1 MSQFE
6 LPLMKGAVADV
17 SQAIGNTPIVRLDR
31 LAAGLKSSIYCKL
44 EYLNPAGSM
53 KDRIAL
59 NMINEAEKR
68 GELKPGGTIVEATS
82 GNTGMGL
89 AMIAALRGY
98 KCIFVMPD
106 KQSME
111 KVKALRAA
119 GPRWSSRRPRS
130 SADDPRS
137 YYAVSRRIASETPNS
152 FYANQYHNQDNPQA
166 HYRSTGP
173 EIWSQTG
180 GEIDAF
186 VAGLGT
192 GGTIT
197 GTGAYLKE
205 RKPGIQLVGADVFG
219 SVYTE
224 FWRKGEV
231 VPPYS
236 YKVEGIGEDF
246 FPSTINL
253 GIIDHIEQLTDKE
266 CFDTTRSL
274 ARFEGI
280 YTGGSGGAAVKAAL
294 KYAERLDGAA
304 KNILVLLPDSAN
316 RYLNKIFDDDW
327 MREHGF
333 LDPDEGLGTI
343 RDLLGNKN
351 PAVYTVKK
359 DGQDPRGRR
368 ADEGQGHQPGARA
381 GRRAPRRPG
390 DRVPAAAGPAG
401 RRHREA
407 RRALLHRD
415 DRPVRGRRS
424 GRAGRPVQPHLQPGQ
439 GHRGL
444 GARRGPRPDHQD
456 RRHRLPGPQAP
467 FDPLS
472 TRTMSPHDARHHFET
487 LAIHAGNT
495 PDPTTGAVNVP
506 VYLTSTYVQSGPGV
520 HKGYEYSRTG
530 NPTRTALEQNLAA
543 LEGGRF
549 GLCFA
554 AAARPRPPSRTCS
567 APGSHMIVA
576 DDVYGGTFASSTA

>member
-17 SQAIGNTPIVRLDR
+17 SQAIGNTPIVRLNR

-89 AMIAALRGY
+89 AMVAALRGY

-119 GPRWSSRRPRS
+119 GAKVVITPTEVD
-130 SADDPRS
+130 ADDPRS
-137 YYAVSRRIASETPNS
+137 YYSVSRRIAAETPNS

-173 EIWSQTG
+173 EIWAQTG

-253 GIIDHIEQLTDKE
+253 GIIDHIEQLNDKE

-294 KYAERLDGAA
+294 KYAERLTEP

-316 RYLNKIFDDDW
+316 RYLGKIFDDDW

-359 DGQDPRGRR
+359 TDKIREVVGLMKDKGISQVPVLDGGRLAGLVTESRLLQFLLDGGIEKLDEPCSSVITDQFEVADPDAPVGLFNHIFSQGKVIVVWERG
-368 ADEGQGHQPGARA
+368 E
-381 GRRAPRRPG
+381 
-390 DRVPAAAGPAG
+390 
-401 RRHREA
+401 
-407 RRALLHRD
+407 
-415 DRPVRGRRS
+415 VRGLITKIDVIDYLAHKRRS
-424 GRAGRPVQPHLQPGQ
+424 
-439 GHRGL
+439 
-444 GARRGPRPDHQD
+444 
-456 RRHRLPGPQAP
+456 
-467 FDPLS
+467 
-472 TRTMSPHDARHHFET
+472 T
-487 LAIHAGNT
+487 L
-495 PDPTTGAVNVP
+495 
-506 VYLTSTYVQSGPGV
+506 
-520 HKGYEYSRTG
+520 
-530 NPTRTALEQNLAA
+530 
-543 LEGGRF
+543 
-549 GLCFA
+549 
-554 AAARPRPPSRTCS
+554 
-567 APGSHMIVA
+567 
-576 DDVYGGTFASSTA
+576 